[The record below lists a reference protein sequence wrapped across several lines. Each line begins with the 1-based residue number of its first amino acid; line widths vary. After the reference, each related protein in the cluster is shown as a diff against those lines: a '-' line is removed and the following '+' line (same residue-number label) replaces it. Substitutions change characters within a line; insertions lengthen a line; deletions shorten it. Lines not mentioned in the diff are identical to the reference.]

1 MSSINPNRAL
11 GNTGDIFIDDKLR
24 NTNSF
29 LEIGRVESVD
39 SVLGNITVSIGKEI
53 IPIRINGLSQ
63 RSGSINLY
71 MPVIGDLV
79 WVYRDATVTTILGY
93 PISDQNWVLQD
104 LEVSKN
110 LSITQPRLLRPM
122 ESGNQYIRSSQG
134 GSVFL
139 NDNVYLQDAAGSSI
153 ELDSNQDKI
162 EFFSSS
168 IEQNMLYSE
177 IKSGLVKRYNP
188 NLNPTYDSIIFNPNS
203 SANLPMSEFT
213 VFLGKSL
220 KKELSDISNYLT
232 GSDSDPNYKN
242 VDFDEGKENKP
253 KLTLSLSDNAV
264 VDINGEFFPT
274 FENLKLNVLLEIADY
289 FAFKV
294 NTQGSF
300 LLGKAGESGINGIY
314 VSNDTLNPYASLGLD
329 KGNQIT
335 FRKDESASFENK
347 KGFYRI
353 MQNGLL
359 QLSADGK
366 VLVNMD
372 PSPGSEKF
380 EIILSTSPN
389 MIVTADSNG
398 VSINAGGN
406 ILKLGGG
413 KMQFNGEVFLGQP
426 LISGTLGRP
435 YEGAILG
442 DSFITQLNTLC
453 ASLSSLVT
461 ALSTPLLGAAAWP
474 QVNAAASTAIPVIN
488 SFISQ
493 LTSSIS
499 TGSPFISKQ
508 VKVSG

>member
-1 MSSINPNRAL
+1 MSGINTNRAL
-11 GNTGDIFIDDKLR
+11 GSTGNIAVDDKLR

-29 LEIGRVESVD
+29 IEIGRVESVD
-39 SVLGNITVSIGKEI
+39 AVVGSLTVSVGKETI
-53 IPIRINGLSQ
+53 ALRVNGLAQ

-71 MPVIGDLV
+71 MPVIGDAV
-79 WVYRDATVTTILGY
+79 WVYRDATITTILGY
-93 PISDQNWVLQD
+93 PVSDQTWMLQD
-104 LEVSKN
+104 SEVSKN
-110 LSITQPRLLRPM
+110 LSITQTRLLRTM
-122 ESGNQYIRSSQG
+122 EPGNQYLRSSQG
-134 GSVFL
+134 SSVFI
-139 NDNVYLQDAAGSSI
+139 NDNVFLQDAAGSSI
-153 ELDSNQDKI
+153 EIDSNQDKVEI
-162 EFFSSS
+162 FSSS
-168 IEQNMLYSE
+168 VEQNMLYSE
-177 IKSGLVKRYNP
+177 VKSGLVKRYNP

-203 SANLPMSEFT
+203 AGSGPMSEFT

-220 KKELSDISNYLT
+220 QKELSDTGNYLT

-242 VDFDEGKENKP
+242 VDKDEGKEAKP
-253 KLTLSLSDNAV
+253 KLTFSLSDNAV
-264 VDINGEFFPT
+264 VDINGELFPT
-274 FENLKLNVLLEIADY
+274 FENLKLNVLLEIADD

-294 NTQGSF
+294 NNQGSF
-300 LLGKAGESGINGIY
+300 LLGRAGASGINGMY
-314 VSNDTLNPYASLGLD
+314 VSNDLTSPFASFGLD

-372 PSPGSEKF
+372 PTSGSEKF
-380 EIILSTSPN
+380 EIILATSPN
-389 MIVTADSNG
+389 MIVTADSAG

-406 ILKLGGG
+406 ILKLGSG

-426 LISGTLGRP
+426 LPSGIFGRP

-453 ASLSSLVT
+453 TSLSTLVT
-461 ALSTPLLGAAAWP
+461 ALSTPILGAAAWP
-474 QVNAAASTAIPVIN
+474 QVNAAAATAIPVIT
-488 SFISQ
+488 SFIAQ
-493 LTSSIS
+493 MTAS
-499 TGSPFISKQ
+499 TAAGSPFISKQ